1 MASQENQSGKANGGL
16 VAAKNMSSAA
26 RSQRASKAAAARWR
40 KEKEKEPPYE
50 GPLMLNGEA
59 QYRWAVASQWIAMC

>member
-40 KEKEKEPPYE
+40 KERRKSLHE